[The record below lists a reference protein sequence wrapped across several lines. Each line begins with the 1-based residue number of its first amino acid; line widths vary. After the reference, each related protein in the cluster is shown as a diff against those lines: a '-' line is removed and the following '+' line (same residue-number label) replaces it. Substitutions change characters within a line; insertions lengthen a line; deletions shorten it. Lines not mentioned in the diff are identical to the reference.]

1 MGDTAD
7 QPFVAVVYATAGV
20 QASVAVPLEPG
31 LTAQGAVE
39 RSGLA
44 DRFPEIR
51 GRPLVVGVFGV
62 RVPLDQ
68 VLAAG
73 DRVEI
78 CRPLLRDPRERRRAQ
93 AVKKPA
99 RD

>member
-7 QPFVAVVYATAGV
+7 EQSVAVVFATADV
-20 QASVAVPLEPG
+20 QVSVTVPHEPG

-44 DRFPEIR
+44 DRFAEIR

-62 RVPLDQ
+62 RVPLDH

-78 CRPLLRDPRERRRAQ
+78 CRPLLRDPRDRRRDH